1 MKENKLLALGIPT
14 YGRPD
19 FAIRAIKNAVAMN
32 IYDQIIIS
40 SNSHEQEID
49 DLIKGLDQNK
59 ITYHQ
64 QASNVGMSL
73 NYAEVIRLCE
83 CKYLHIVS
91 DEDLI
96 NEKNTKELYSILDD
110 SEEDISVVIL
120 SVMDLREP
128 EGELYRDA
136 SWQKNKTLL
145 NICGDS
151 GHIGSSI
158 IKVKDWHEATYQLMN
173 EYCTRKGD
181 AYPTAAAAILS
192 HSTGGEVLYF
202 PPHLVEMGK
211 THKVSEMGGHDIYGF
226 EARLNQFVSMFKLID
241 NRRIGSTFA
250 VYMYVFYFFSHH
262 ALRSGMI
269 KYPDDNSVAISKI
282 VLRNSCSTFKERA
295 ATYLVIAAHYLFRVY
310 YFSRK
315 VARIIF
321 EKLGI
326 AQTYYLFRAKC
337 AKLFSK

>member
-40 SNSHEQEID
+40 SNSHEIQLDGTIK
-49 DLIKGLDQNK
+49 DLGIKE
-59 ITYHQ
+59 ITYYQ
-64 QASNVGMSL
+64 QSTNVGMSL
-73 NYAEVIRLCE
+73 NYYEVISLCE

-96 NEKNTKELYSILDD
+96 NEKNTKELYSILNDG
-110 SEEDISVVIL
+110 EEDISVIIL
-120 SVMDLREP
+120 SVRDQ

-136 SWQKNKTLL
+136 SWQKNKTLR

-151 GHIGSSI
+151 GHFGSSI
-158 IKVKDWHEATYQLMN
+158 IRVKDWKEETFKLMYK
-173 EYCTRKGD
+173 YCTRKGD
-181 AYPTAAAAILS
+181 VYPTAAAAILS
-192 HSTGGEVLYF
+192 YSTGGGLLYF
-202 PPHLVEMGK
+202 PPHLLEMGK
-211 THKVSEMGGHDIYGF
+211 LHEVSEMSGHRIYGF
-226 EARLNQFVSMFKLID
+226 EARLNQFVTMFNLID
-241 NRRIGSTFA
+241 NKSLGSTFT

-262 ALRSGMI
+262 ALRSAVI
-269 KYPDDNSVAISKI
+269 KFPHDDVITISRN
-282 VLRNSCSTFKERA
+282 VLSNSCSTFKERA

>member
-1 MKENKLLALGIPT
+1 MENKKLLALGIPT
-14 YGRPD
+14 YKRPD
-19 FAIRAIKNAVAMN
+19 FVIRAIKDAIKMSV
-32 IYDQIIIS
+32 YDQIIVS
-40 SNSHEQEID
+40 SNSHEEEID

-73 NYAEVIRLCE
+73 NYAEVISLCE

-91 DEDLI
+91 DEDFI
-96 NEKNTKELYSILDD
+96 NEKNTKKLYSILNER
-110 SEEDISVVIL
+110 EEDISVVIL
-120 SVMDLREP
+120 SVRDL

-136 SWQKNKTLL
+136 SWQKNKTLR

-158 IKVKDWHEATYQLMN
+158 IKVKDWKEETFKLMN
-173 EYCTRKGD
+173 KYCTRKGD

-192 HSTGGEVLYF
+192 YYTGGELLYF
-202 PPHLVEMGK
+202 SPHLVEMGK
-211 THKVSEMGGHDIYGF
+211 NHKVSEMGGHDTYGF
-226 EARLNQFVSMFKLID
+226 EARLNQFVTMFNLID
-241 NRRIGSTFA
+241 NKSIGSTFK

-262 ALRSGMI
+262 ALRSAVI
-269 KYPDDNSVAISKI
+269 KFPDDDIITISRSVLS
-282 VLRNSCSTFKERA
+282 NSCLTFKERA
-295 ATYLVIAAHYLFRVY
+295 ATYAVVGAFYMFRVY

-315 VARIIF
+315 VSRIIF

-326 AQTYYLFRAKC
+326 DSAYYTFRANC
-337 AKLFSK
+337 AKLFGK